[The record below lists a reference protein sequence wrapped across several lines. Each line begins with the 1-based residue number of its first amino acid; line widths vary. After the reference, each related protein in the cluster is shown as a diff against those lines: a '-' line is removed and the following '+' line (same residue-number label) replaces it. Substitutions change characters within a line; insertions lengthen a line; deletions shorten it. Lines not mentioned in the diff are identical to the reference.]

1 MESTQSTKINAKDL
15 FLNLGAFVA
24 LYTVVISLIN
34 LLFTVIDKAYP
45 QTTYFGYY
53 SSANISWPVAVLVI
67 FFPILILLYWFLE
80 KEYAL
85 DPERQ
90 KVGVHKWL
98 SYLTLFF
105 SGLALAGDLVTVLYY
120 FLNGDDL
127 TTAFLLKV
135 FVVLIIASAIFA
147 YFISDIRGKLSSQKR
162 MFWRVVA
169 GVMVVASIAW
179 GFYVLGSPQTQR
191 LYKYDDQ
198 KVMDLQS
205 INSYVQSFYS
215 LKGALPATLDD
226 IAKLQYTQMPLDK
239 QSNVQYEYH
248 LVAQSAKSYQ
258 LCATF
263 NKPSQD
269 QGNSTSPYMDGG
281 VSWKHEAGHKCFD
294 LTIPLNMY
302 VPSPKGI

>member
-1 MESTQSTKINAKDL
+1 MEPTQNTKISAKDL

-24 LYTVVISLIN
+24 LYTVVFSLID
-34 LLFTVIDKAYP
+34 LLFTVIEKAYP
-45 QTTYFGYY
+45 QTTYLGYY
-53 SSANISWPVAVLVI
+53 SSANISWPVAILVI

-80 KEYAL
+80 KEYSMN
-85 DPERQ
+85 PERQ
-90 KVGVHKWL
+90 RVGVHKWL

-105 SGLALAGDLVTVLYY
+105 SGLALAGDLVMVLYY

-135 FVVLIIASAIFA
+135 FVVLVVAAAIFT

-162 MFWRVVA
+162 MFWRIVA

-198 KVMDLQS
+198 KVVDLQN
-205 INSYVQSFYS
+205 INSYVQSYYAQKGS
-215 LKGALPATLDD
+215 LPTTLDD
-226 IAKLQYTQMPLDK
+226 IAKLQYTQMPVDK
-239 QSNVQYEYH
+239 QGNKSYEYH
-248 LVAQSAKSYQ
+248 LIGQSSKAYQ
-258 LCATF
+258 LCAEF

-269 QGNSTSPYMDGG
+269 SNSLTYPSPDGL

-294 LTIPLNMY
+294 LAIPLNMY
-302 VPSPKGI
+302 VPVSKGV